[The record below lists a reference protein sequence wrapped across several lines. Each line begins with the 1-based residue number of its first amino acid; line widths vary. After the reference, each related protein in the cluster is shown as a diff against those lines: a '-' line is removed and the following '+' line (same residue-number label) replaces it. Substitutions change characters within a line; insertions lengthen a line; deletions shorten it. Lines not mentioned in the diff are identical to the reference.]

1 MSKYIPPNMRGS
13 ITEPNMRGSIKESNT
28 NQNNNSQRW
37 KRDDLQEP
45 GFLQPSL
52 RHIRQSS
59 SVTDVSDH
67 LQQSS
72 TVADVSEQMRN
83 VKLDDF
89 PALPMKKTEEFPAL
103 PLKKAVN
110 KVATPQPIARATYAS
125 LASNWAEKAKENEEK
140 ETAKKEAEDELKK
153 RQAKTDRK
161 VIPMRQSVIAKTRKD
176 SDDDVELDI
185 GCHVSDESD
194 HSDPSEVEYEVEDD
208 EDDDEEEEDP
218 DAFWTQR
225 KHKGDIY

>member
-45 GFLQPSL
+45 GFLQPL
-52 RHIRQSS
+52 RQP
-59 SVTDVSDH
+59 
-67 LQQSS
+67 S
-72 TVADVSEQMRN
+72 TVTDVSEQMSN
-83 VKLDDF
+83 VTLDD
-89 PALPMKKTEEFPAL
+89 FPAL
-103 PLKKAVN
+103 PLKKAVQP
-110 KVATPQPIARATYAS
+110 VATPQPIARATYAS

-140 ETAKKEAEDELKK
+140 EKAKKDAEDELKK

-161 VIPMRQSVIAKTRKD
+161 VIPLRQSVVAKKRKD
-176 SDDDVELDI
+176 SDDDIELDI
-185 GCHVSDESD
+185 GCHVSDESE

-208 EDDDEEEEDP
+208 EEEEEEEEDP

-225 KHKGDIY
+225 KHNGDIY